1 MGNSYP
7 PKIGTKL
14 GDNLCPDHQPDD
26 RVRPG
31 HLTGL

>member
-1 MGNSYP
+1 M
-7 PKIGTKL
+7 KL

-31 HLTGL
+31 HLAGLQNPAAAIPVN